1 MKMMSNHLVAGE
13 TAIGRY
19 RWTICMLM
27 FFATTI
33 NYMDRQMLG
42 LLAPL
47 LQKDIGWT
55 QVQYAQTVMVF
66 TFAYAVG
73 LATFGRIADRISTKA
88 VYGGAMAI
96 WSLAAML
103 HAVAATVPGFAAVRG
118 LLGFGEAA
126 NFPVAIRTTALW
138 FPKKERALATGLW
151 NTGATIGGIVA
162 PALVPFAAVMWGWRA
177 TFVLAG
183 LIGLVWLAVWL
194 VVYRPPAD
202 HPRVSK
208 SELNYI
214 NSDPEANTEQSVGWL
229 SALKYRET
237 WAFVMGKLLTDP
249 VWWFYLFWLP
259 KWLNESKH
267 IDIGHI
273 GLPLIVI
280 YTMASF
286 GSVAGGWLSSQLMQR
301 SYQPNFARKVTM
313 GICALCVL
321 PIATLSYFPSLWYAI
336 FSVGLAAA
344 AHQGWSANL
353 VTTVSDVFPRR
364 MVGTVVGLG
373 GVAGMAGSF
382 LFSGVIGETLERTGQ
397 YWVLFAVGASAYLIA
412 LGIIHLLMPRM
423 TPVILREQST
433 AVKDA

>member
-353 VTTVSDVFPRR
+353 GTTVSDVFPRR